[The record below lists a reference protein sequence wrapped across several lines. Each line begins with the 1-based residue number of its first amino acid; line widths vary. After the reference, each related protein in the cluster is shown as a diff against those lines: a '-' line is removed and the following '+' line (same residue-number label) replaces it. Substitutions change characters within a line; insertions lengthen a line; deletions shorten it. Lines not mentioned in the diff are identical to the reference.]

1 MTMASQVSQVA
12 RGIARPLV
20 SVLVSL
26 LLFAIVL
33 LVGQYNVLDVY
44 SSLLVGAVG
53 SPSAI
58 GSTLRWATSLILAGL
73 AVTIP
78 LQGRAIQ
85 RRCRG
90 AAATWQASSRH
101 LSASTSIF
109 RPLSCSRWCC
119 SPP

>member
-78 LQGRAIQ
+78 LRAGLFNAGVEGQ
-85 RRCRG
+85 LYLAG
-90 AAATWQASSRH
+90 FVAALIGIYVDRSMV
-101 LSASTSIF
+101 
-109 RPLSCSRWCC
+109 
-119 SPP
+119 